1 MKKRLI
7 TGALFVA
14 ALLAAGMAFGYP
26 RGRGNNEAYQ
36 DLERFTLAYQ
46 RILTAYV
53 EDVDSDLLIDKAIEA
68 MVEEL
73 DAFSAVLEED
83 RYDDLM
89 TRSKQEFGGLGI
101 VIGLRDDFPT
111 VISPIEDTPAARL
124 GIRGGDRIEE
134 IEGENTKGWKIQ
146 DAVDKLRG
154 KKGSDVTI
162 GIRRFGEDKLV
173 PYTITRDIIT
183 VTSVPYSFKLDES
196 VGYVRISSFGEKTAD
211 ELNDA
216 VNQLE
221 EGGIE
226 GLIVDLR
233 NNPGGL
239 LDAAREVSEFFL
251 ESGQLIVSTRHRDGV
266 LGQELYARGG
276 KHVVG
281 DYPVVVLIN
290 EGSASASEIVAGAV
304 QDWDRGLVVG
314 RNSFGKGSVQSI
326 FPLSETEALK
336 LTTAKY
342 YTPSGRCIHRDEYNH
357 KFSDAESDTLTW
369 EDISSVPQEE
379 LPPYATMR
387 LNRTVR
393 GGGGIMPDVIVES
406 EEFSD
411 LALDLERRA
420 AFFNFAVELAAEER
434 IGPDFVADD
443 SVLDRFQ
450 EFLAGREIEYEAEAF
465 EKEREYLSMA
475 IRRELFYNQFGAAEA
490 YRSTLEKDLPLQEAL
505 KLLRENL
512 TVDRLLASVEELK
525 EK

>member
-7 TGALFVA
+7 TGSLLVL
-14 ALLAAGMAFGYP
+14 ALLAAGLAFGYP
-26 RGRGNNEAYQ
+26 RKQNSEAWN
-36 DLERFTLAYQ
+36 DLERFSLAYQ
-46 RILTAYV
+46 QILTGYV
-53 EDVDSDLLIDKAIEA
+53 GEVDSEQLIDKAIEA
-68 MVEEL
+68 MVDQL
-73 DAFSAVLEED
+73 DAFSALLEED

-101 VIGLRDDFPT
+101 VIALRDDYPT

-154 KKGSDVTI
+154 EKGSDVTI
-162 GIRRFGEDKLV
+162 GIRRFGQEELL

-183 VTSVPYSFKLDES
+183 VKSVPYAFKVDGDL
-196 VGYVRISSFGEKTAD
+196 GYVRCSSFGEKTGH
-211 ELNDA
+211 EIREA
-216 VNQLE
+216 VGSLE
-221 EGGIE
+221 SEGID
-226 GLIVDLR
+226 GLVLDLR

-251 ESGQLIVSTRHRDGV
+251 EPGQLVVSTRHRNGV
-266 LGQELYARGG
+266 LGQELYARDGG
-276 KHVVG
+276 QRAG
-281 DYPVVVLIN
+281 DYPLVVLIN
-290 EGSASASEIVAGAV
+290 EGSASASEIVAGSI

-357 KFSDAESDTLTW
+357 RFNDAENDTLTW
-369 EDISSVPQEE
+369 EDISSVPQED
-379 LPPYATMR
+379 LPPFSTKR

-406 EEFSD
+406 EKISG

-420 AFFNFAVELAAEER
+420 AFFNFSVELASER
-434 IGPDFVADD
+434 EIGKDFVVDD
-443 SVLDRFQ
+443 KILDQFKD
-450 EFLAGREIEYEAEAF
+450 FLVQREIDFKEEEF
-465 EKEREYLSMA
+465 EQERDYLAMA
-475 IRRELFYNQFGAAEA
+475 IRRELFYNKFGAEQA
-490 YRSTLEKDLPLQEAL
+490 YRSTLAEDRPLQKAL
-505 KLLRENL
+505 ELLKENR
-512 TVDRLLASVEELK
+512 TVDLLLASVTETK
-525 EK
+525 DQ

>member
-290 EGSASASEIVAGAV
+290 EGSASASEIVADGV
-304 QDWDRGLVVG
+304 
-314 RNSFGKGSVQSI
+314 
-326 FPLSETEALK
+326 
-336 LTTAKY
+336 
-342 YTPSGRCIHRDEYNH
+342 
-357 KFSDAESDTLTW
+357 
-369 EDISSVPQEE
+369 
-379 LPPYATMR
+379 
-387 LNRTVR
+387 
-393 GGGGIMPDVIVES
+393 
-406 EEFSD
+406 
-411 LALDLERRA
+411 
-420 AFFNFAVELAAEER
+420 
-434 IGPDFVADD
+434 
-443 SVLDRFQ
+443 
-450 EFLAGREIEYEAEAF
+450 
-465 EKEREYLSMA
+465 
-475 IRRELFYNQFGAAEA
+475 
-490 YRSTLEKDLPLQEAL
+490 
-505 KLLRENL
+505 
-512 TVDRLLASVEELK
+512 
-525 EK
+525 